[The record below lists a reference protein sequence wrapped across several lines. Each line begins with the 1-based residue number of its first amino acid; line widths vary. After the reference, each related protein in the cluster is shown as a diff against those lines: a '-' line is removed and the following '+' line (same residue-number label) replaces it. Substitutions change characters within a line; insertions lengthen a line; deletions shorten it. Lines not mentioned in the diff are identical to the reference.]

1 MNEFLEE
8 DFSRKYRK
16 KTQLAT
22 GYESDSDGQFQ
33 EDDSDDSKESD
44 EEIKTSKPNSE
55 SKVSDQE
62 SEEDDMFASD
72 KEDPVDGDSSDK
84 KKRGFDIDEFEEE
97 QGLKDYIF
105 NEELDG
111 KTLKTTEKDDL
122 KDSRNQIQI
131 EAFNLREEVESG
143 KFDQNMNYIQ
153 GKKDSDDEEEP
164 WMAEASAKDIMKAR
178 KAQESNFSTENKP
191 LRVVSDILQDL
202 ISLLEPAETSMEALS
217 RLRPARR
224 KRAKNLKSEA
234 DQARKNMVFKIT
246 ECCESLVNEKGI
258 SSAYDMSR
266 EELMRAYAQ
275 ETGQSYQAKGTK
287 RTIDEMEKNEYG
299 DAIWEFRWTGENEVN
314 GPYSAYE
321 MKYWKDTYFENKAEV
336 RRVGEESAFTH
347 VSQIDFED
355 QI

>member
-1 MNEFLEE
+1 MKKSKHRNPILKVK
-8 DFSRKYRK
+8 SR
-16 KTQLAT
+16 
-22 GYESDSDGQFQ
+22 S
-33 EDDSDDSKESD
+33 
-44 EEIKTSKPNSE
+44 
-55 SKVSDQE
+55 E

-72 KEDPVDGDSSDK
+72 KEDPVDDDSSDK

-111 KTLKTTEKDDL
+111 NTPEIAEKDDL
-122 KDSRNQIQI
+122 KDSRNQIQM

-143 KFDQNMNYIQ
+143 KFDQDMNYIQ

-164 WMAEASAKDIMKAR
+164 WMAEASAEDILKAR
-178 KAQESNFSTENKP
+178 KAQESNSFTENKP
-191 LRVVSDILQDL
+191 LRVVLDILQDL

-217 RLRPARR
+217 RLRPAKR

-287 RTIDEMEKNEYG
+287 RTIDEMEKKR
-299 DAIWEFRWTGENEVN
+299 IWRCYMGVPLDRRKRGEWTVFCIRNEVLERYVFRKQ
-314 GPYSAYE
+314 GRGASRGRE
-321 MKYWKDTYFENKAEV
+321 L
-336 RRVGEESAFTH
+336 AFTH
-347 VSQIDFED
+347 VSQVDFED

>member
-1 MNEFLEE
+1 MNEFLKE
-8 DFSRKYRK
+8 DFPRKHRK

-44 EEIKTSKPNSE
+44 EETKTSKPNFD
-55 SKVSDQE
+55 SKVTDQE

-105 NEELDG
+105 DEKLDG
-111 KTLKTTEKDDL
+111 KTPEIAEKDDL

-143 KFDQNMNYIQ
+143 KFDQKMNYIQ

-164 WMAEASAKDIMKAR
+164 WMAEASAEDISKAR
-178 KAQESNFSTENKP
+178 KAQESNSFTENKP
-191 LRVVSDILQDL
+191 LRAVSDILQDL

-246 ECCESLVNEKGI
+246 ECCESLVNEKGV

-287 RTIDEMEKNEYG
+287 RNIYEMEKNEYG

-336 RRVGEESAFTH
+336 RRVGESAFTH

-355 QI
+355 